1 MKQNSNLHSLSLS
14 NPDTDQY
21 SMDLSGSTS
30 SVLSL
35 SLPSIIMPPKGFA
48 NFDPIFGEAK
58 SELHEEPASSSSFR
72 PILFQAYA
80 IDLSR
85 LRILASDF
93 FSLSWGRLLTVS
105 DLEDLRD
112 DIGIGGSWSD
122 FVDYLKSALST
133 GEVKIVSSDSDAK
146 LVAFKSKGLPRIT
159 FPLEKLEGPAVSDAN
174 ATFSVSLFQAY
185 KNKQKDC
192 LKEQERSSQLMG
204 LLSSEREKN
213 EILQKQIDSLSFLSK
228 RKVSKPKIHDTSA
241 STSIQL
247 PTDTVNNSIPSQ
259 AQIVEPIT
267 VGTFCKKMLKVD
279 GQSSCAIGRGKQPP
293 KVTKRLA
300 PVSRRARVRGVSL
313 KSTAEDDEDN

>member
-1 MKQNSNLHSLSLS
+1 
-14 NPDTDQY
+14 
-21 SMDLSGSTS
+21 
-30 SVLSL
+30 
-35 SLPSIIMPPKGFA
+35 MPPKGFA

-80 IDLSR
+80 IDSSR

-93 FSLSWGRLLTVS
+93 FSLSWDRLLTVS

-133 GEVKIVSSDSDAK
+133 GEVKIVLRDSDAK

-159 FPLEKLEGPAVSDAN
+159 FPLEKLEDPAVSDAN

-185 KNKQKDC
+185 KTKQKDC

-228 RKVSKPKIHDTSA
+228 RKVSKPKMHDTSA

-247 PTDTVNNSIPSQ
+247 PTDTVNNSDQAIPSQ

-267 VGTFCKKMLKVD
+267 GEKQVEATKN
-279 GQSSCAIGRGKQPP
+279 SQPP

>member
-1 MKQNSNLHSLSLS
+1 MA
-14 NPDTDQY
+14 
-21 SMDLSGSTS
+21 
-30 SVLSL
+30 
-35 SLPSIIMPPKGFA
+35 PKGFA

-58 SELHEEPASSSSFR
+58 SELHHEPASSSSSSSSVR

-80 IDLSR
+80 IDSSR
-85 LRILASDF
+85 LRIVASDF

-133 GEVKIVSSDSDAK
+133 GEVKIVLSDSDAK

-159 FPLEKLEGPAVSDAN
+159 FPLEKLEGPPVTDAN
-174 ATFSVSLFQAY
+174 ATFSLSLFQAY
-185 KNKQKDC
+185 KTKQMDC

-228 RKVSKPKIHDTSA
+228 RKVSKPKIHDTSP
-241 STSIQL
+241 STSVQPPI
-247 PTDTVNNSIPSQ
+247 VIGNNSDQAIPSQ
-259 AQIVEPIT
+259 AQIVQPIT
-267 VGTFCKKMLKVD
+267 VTNTTGE
-279 GQSSCAIGRGKQPP
+279 KQVEATKDPQP
-293 KVTKRLA
+293 TKVTKRVQ

-313 KSTAEDDEDN
+313 KATVEDD

>member
-1 MKQNSNLHSLSLS
+1 MA
-14 NPDTDQY
+14 PA
-21 SMDLSGSTS
+21 
-30 SVLSL
+30 
-35 SLPSIIMPPKGFA
+35 PKGFA

-58 SELHEEPASSSSFR
+58 SELHDHEEPASSSSFR

-80 IDLSR
+80 IDSSH

-146 LVAFKSKGLPRIT
+146 LLAFKSKGLPRIT

-192 LKEQERSSQLMG
+192 LKEQERSSQFMG

-241 STSIQL
+241 STSVQL
-247 PTDTVNNSIPSQ
+247 PTDTVNNSDQAIPSQ
-259 AQIVEPIT
+259 AQTVEPIT
-267 VGTFCKKMLKVD
+267 GEKQLEAMKN
-279 GQSSCAIGRGKQPP
+279 SQPP

-313 KSTAEDDEDN
+313 KSTAEVDEDN